1 MLTLLPTFLS
11 VVVTKYVILDNLS
24 QTIRIVS
31 FLVTNSNFVIKST
44 VRYVYSFSSISLNSN
59 FSTDASIL
67 FFIL

>member
-59 FSTDASIL
+59 FFTDTSIL